1 MEKCVEKKWKI
12 RWFNVVGDMLE
23 IDELGLKENVLACLE
38 DERKSAFMV
47 AVNLNNKIEEVE
59 YVRFVESDDK
69 NKVSIEIIKGEEA
82 FNLYR
87 SCYNEEQLFVKLI
100 IPLEEEF
107 KECKIKPPNYLIN
120 HLGGNNFLLLRELSS
135 EEVESM
141 KEENS
146 YDEAFANYDVIKYK
160 EKDYIWLTNFPTEE
174 DAMLA
179 IKSYWRAIKELN
191 QLDDSDHN
199 EKNYVEENA
208 KYIEDS
214 KDKNKKIAYSYSFNW
229 FDFTYNGKKSDYC
242 FDATIKFN
250 TFEFEEDCIGGVTNY
265 LSARID
271 LQEEKL
277 ITQIDPNVL
286 FNVVEVIDFFI
297 DDTNSGFYKKLNVE
311 EGKLLIKEYCRQ
323 AKENKLSHIELTGS
337 PLAFRYVE

>member
-1 MEKCVEKKWKI
+1 MEKCMERRWKV

-38 DERKSAFMV
+38 DKQKSAFMV

-69 NKVSIEIIKGEEA
+69 NKVRIEIIKGEEA
-82 FNLYR
+82 FDLYR

-100 IPLEEEF
+100 IPLEVEF
-107 KECKIKPPNYLIN
+107 KECEIKPPNYLID
-120 HLGGNNFLLLRELSS
+120 HLGGNNFLLWRELSS

-146 YDEAFANYDVIKYK
+146 YDEAFAKYNVRKYK

-174 DAMLA
+174 DAMAA

-191 QLDDSDHN
+191 LLDDVVHN
-199 EKNYVEENA
+199 GENFLKEHA
-208 KYIEDS
+208 DYIEES
-214 KDKNKKIAYSYSFNW
+214 KGGNKRIAYSYSFNW
-229 FDFTYNGKKSDYC
+229 FGFTYNGLKSDYC

-250 TFEFEEDCIGGVTNY
+250 TFEFEEDCIGGVTDY
-265 LSARID
+265 LSARVN
-271 LQEEKL
+271 LQEEEL
-277 ITQIDPNVL
+277 ITEIDPNVL
-286 FNVVEVIDFFI
+286 FNDVEVIDFFI

-311 EGKLLIKEYCRQ
+311 EGKALIKEYCRQ
-323 AKENKLSHIELTGS
+323 AKGNKLSHIELTGS
-337 PLAFRYVE
+337 PLAFRYVD